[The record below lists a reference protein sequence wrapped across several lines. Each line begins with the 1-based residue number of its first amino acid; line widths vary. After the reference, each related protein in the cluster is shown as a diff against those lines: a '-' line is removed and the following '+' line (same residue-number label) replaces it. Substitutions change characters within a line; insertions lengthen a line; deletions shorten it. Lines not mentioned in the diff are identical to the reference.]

1 LPGRGASRTLADGPF
16 AELEPAGGAV
26 PLGSPFYVVRDTEE
40 RFAAAIARCDSIVLV
55 KGPRDVG
62 KTSLLARGLQRARQA
77 GARVVLTDLDV
88 FNASQMASA
97 EALLLALAQTLADQ
111 LELELSPGALWD
123 AERGPNVNFQRFL
136 RRHVFGA
143 VDTPL
148 VWGLDGVDRLF
159 RYDFGTEIF
168 ALFRA
173 WHNERALDPASPWCR
188 LTLAIAYATEAHL
201 FITDLNRSP
210 FNVGAR
216 LTLDDFTLEQVADL
230 NDRYGAP
237 LKEAAEVARYD
248 KLVGGHPYLVRRG
261 LDEMAAHGAPLAALA
276 ERAASDTWIFG
287 HHLHRMLDLVT
298 RDPELCEVV
307 RGLLAG
313 RSRVPPRSFY
323 RLRSAGVLAGDAE
336 DDARPRCRLYAL
348 YLERHLLE

>member
-1 LPGRGASRTLADGPF
+1 M
-16 AELEPAGGAV
+16 
-26 PLGSPFYVVRDTEE
+26 PLSSPFYVARDTDEQ
-40 RFAAAIARCDSIVLV
+40 FAAAVGRHDSIVLV
-55 KGPRDVG
+55 KGPRQVG

-97 EALLLALAQTLADQ
+97 EALLLALAQTIADQ
-111 LELELSPGALWD
+111 LELELSPVAVWD

-159 RYDFGTEIF
+159 SYDFGTEIF

-173 WHNERALDPASPWCR
+173 WHNERALDPISPWSR

-210 FNVGAR
+210 FNVGVR
-216 LTLDDFTLEQVADL
+216 LTLDDFTLEQIADL

-237 LKEAAEVARYD
+237 LKDAAEVARCYE
-248 KLVGGHPYLVRRG
+248 LVGGHPYLVR
-261 LDEMAAHGAPLAALA
+261 D
-276 ERAASDTWIFG
+276 
-287 HHLHRMLDLVT
+287 
-298 RDPELCEVV
+298 
-307 RGLLAG
+307 LLAG

-336 DDARPRCRLYAL
+336 DAARPRCRLYVDYFA
-348 YLERHLLE
+348 RHLKVPGD